1 METITIIVLISNI
14 FTFLLILRQLYK
26 LRYHRK
32 IIIIANK
39 NKNIFL
45 TMFFVVIIIIS
56 ISGYLDYTQKQYGY
70 IFDVLLAILYIE
82 TIIIFLIKY
91 LYSEIRENGIYIS
104 GRFYKWSKFQSYSW
118 VSPTTIQFKVNT
130 LSTDNYNFEIII
142 KEELK
147 SKVNE
152 TVQKYVLRI
161 YN

>member
-130 LSTDNYNFEIII
+130 LSTDNYNLEIII

>member
-14 FTFLLILRQLYK
+14 FTFLLILRQLYR

-130 LSTDNYNFEIII
+130 LSTDNYNLEIII